1 VHNLCFH
8 GYWIFKNYSSELP
21 VNVVYLCYLFKCG
34 MWDKYPFI
42 AEIILEA
49 FLKVDSKLFS
59 NPGLIYKITASRI
72 IIFSRKDYVSIQLS
86 AVRFFRLTPKIPI

>member
-1 VHNLCFH
+1 
-8 GYWIFKNYSSELP
+8 
-21 VNVVYLCYLFKCG
+21 

-49 FLKVDSKLFS
+49 FLKVDSKFFS

-72 IIFSRKDYVSIQLS
+72 IIFSRKETLCKHS
-86 AVRFFRLTPKIPI
+86 AMGSQIFQANAKNTYLIINQFLKHSDSSLLNS